1 MHNNYYFIRHLSKAL
16 QKKIVGMTL
25 EVCFSQAKDELM
37 LGFARPKE
45 DFWVKCSL
53 TSQLNMLSFPEDFVR
68 AKQNSVDIFKEIIEK
83 EVIAVRQFENE
94 RAFSIQFKEDW
105 ELIFKLYG
113 NRSNIILCQ
122 FGKPIKLFHQRLPED
137 MDLSIH
143 QLDRKLNQN
152 WESFQTH
159 GLKIFPTFG
168 SEIKSFLKQEGY
180 EKLNLSEQ
188 WQLIQ
193 ILLQEMDK
201 GEFYI
206 CETSQGVEL
215 LLFTNGDVLFE
226 TNDAISASNEFYYRF
241 SKTFFLDKEKNAA
254 IKMLSKKEEQS
265 RQYIEKSG
273 AKLVEIEHG
282 VKNEEI
288 ANILMANLHQ
298 IPPRSKQITL
308 FDFYRNKDIIIK
320 LNELLNPQKNAENY
334 YRKAKNQ
341 KIEVENL
348 QHNILQKKKD
358 LEAYQWHL
366 LQIEEIDNL
375 KDLRKYLKEN
385 KLQSSGEQEVAFPF
399 RRFFYKG
406 FEILIGRNSANN
418 DLLTQKYAYKEDLWL
433 HARDVGGSHVLIK
446 YQSGKDFPKDVI
458 EKAAEM
464 AAYYSQRRTET
475 LCPVIVTPKKFVRK
489 TKDLAVGE
497 VIVDKEEVILVK
509 PAPFE

>member
-1 MHNNYYFIRHLSKAL
+1 MHNNYYFIRQLSKAL
-16 QKKIVGMTL
+16 QKKITGMTL
-25 EVCFSQAKDELM
+25 EACFSQAKDELM

-45 DFWVKCSL
+45 DFWVKCTL
-53 TSQLNMLSFPEDFVR
+53 TSQLNMLSFPEEFVR
-68 AKQNSVDIFKEIIEK
+68 AKQNSADIFKELIDK
-83 EVIAVRQFENE
+83 EVIGIRQFDNE
-94 RAFSIQFKEDW
+94 RAFSIRFKEDW
-105 ELIFKLYG
+105 ELVFKLYG

-122 FGKPIKLFHQRLPED
+122 NGKPLKLFHQRFPED
-137 MDLSIH
+137 MELNIH
-143 QLDRKLNQN
+143 HLDRKLQQN

-168 SEIKSFLKQEGY
+168 TEIKTFLKQEGY
-180 EKLNLSEQ
+180 ENLNLREQ
-188 WQLIQ
+188 WELIQ
-193 ILLQEMDK
+193 LLLQEMDK
-201 GEFYI
+201 GEFYV
-206 CETSQGVEL
+206 CETSQGIEL
-215 LLFTNGDVLFE
+215 LLFAKGDILFQ

-241 SKTFFLDKEKNAA
+241 TKIFFLDREKKAA
-254 IKMLSKKEEQS
+254 IKMLTKKEEQS
-265 RQYIEKSG
+265 EQYIEKSQ
-273 AKLVEIEHG
+273 AKLLEIEHG

-298 IPPRSKQITL
+298 IPARSKQVTL
-308 FDFYRNKDIIIK
+308 FDFYRNKNINIK
-320 LNELLNPQKNAENY
+320 LNELLSPQKNAENY

-348 QHNILQKKKD
+348 HQNILQKKKD
-358 LEAYQWHL
+358 LEAYRWHL
-366 LQIEEIDNL
+366 MQIEEIDNL
-375 KDLRKYLKEN
+375 KDLRKYLKDN
-385 KLQSSGEQEVAFPF
+385 KLQSSSEQEVAFPF
-399 RRFFYKG
+399 KRFFYKN
-406 FEILIGRNSANN
+406 FEILIGKNSANN

-433 HARDVGGSHVLIK
+433 HARDVSGSHVIIK

-497 VIVDKEEVILVK
+497 VIIDKEEVIMVK